1 MGWTWLDVHPV
12 SVFDQTQSSVRCRN
26 LRSVSMSLLFTHA
39 RRKVLALSF
48 ISGLTVLI
56 PSLMTAPMA
65 QANPPI
71 GVLGNDD
78 RVTLPYDMLR
88 QSGRKPVGQLEILKA
103 DGFYYTCTFTVIGE
117 RLGLTN
123 AHCMLDEQ
131 GRPPIAAKGYALR
144 YGNKR
149 FTSAKVLT
157 TWTGTD
163 RYPETTSD
171 LLRDWAIVRFN
182 KKIGRKTGTF
192 GNMPW
197 STDISQAGESV
208 VGTTV
213 DHIGYSGDWPTAAA
227 IKPGEVRGKTPAA
240 HLGCKIVEV
249 NNGLLVHTCDGTP
262 GASGTGIHDA
272 QGRLHGLDVATLTNA
287 EGEMINVAVPLER
300 FMPAIESLRKKNHG
314 RGIRVPR
321 I

>member
-1 MGWTWLDVHPV
+1 MLPKNAI
-12 SVFDQTQSSVRCRN
+12 QRN
-26 LRSVSMSLLFTHA
+26 PALGKTLYSRSVSMSLLFTHT
-39 RRKVLALSF
+39 RRKVFALSF
-48 ISGLTVLI
+48 VSGLAALV
-56 PSLMTAPMA
+56 PNLMTAQVA

-78 RVTLPYDMLR
+78 RVTLPYAQLV
-88 QSGRKPVGQLEILKA
+88 QSGRQPVGQLEILKA
-103 DGFYYTCTFTVIGE
+103 DGYYYTCTFTVIGE

-131 GRPPIAAKGYALR
+131 GRPPVAAKGYALR
-144 YGNKR
+144 HGNKR
-149 FTSAKVLT
+149 LVSAKVLT
-157 TWTGTD
+157 TWTGTKQ
-163 RYPETTSD
+163 YPETTTD

-182 KKIGRKTGTF
+182 KKIGRKTGVF

-197 STDISQAGESV
+197 STDISQAGTSV
-208 VGTTV
+208 VGKTV

-227 IKPGEVRGKTPAA
+227 IQPGEVRGKTPGA
-240 HLGCKIVEV
+240 HLGCKILDVK
-249 NNGLLVHTCDGTP
+249 NGLLVHTCDATP

-272 QGRLHGLDVATLTNA
+272 QGRLHGLDVATLTSTS
-287 EGEMINVAVPLER
+287 GEMINVAVPLER
-300 FMPAIESLRKKNHG
+300 FMPAVESLRKKNHG